1 MKGRQAYKKLILFA
15 RLLFVVLLALK
26 KTTHTFPLTFQIKER
41 LANEDLIQR
50 IQDMEQSTARVSI
63 GIVAILKLIL

>member
-1 MKGRQAYKKLILFA
+1 MVVCC
-15 RLLFVVLLALK
+15 LLFLVTLK
-26 KTTHTFPLTFQIKER
+26 KTTHTFPLTFQTKER
-41 LANEDLIQR
+41 LANEDLMQR